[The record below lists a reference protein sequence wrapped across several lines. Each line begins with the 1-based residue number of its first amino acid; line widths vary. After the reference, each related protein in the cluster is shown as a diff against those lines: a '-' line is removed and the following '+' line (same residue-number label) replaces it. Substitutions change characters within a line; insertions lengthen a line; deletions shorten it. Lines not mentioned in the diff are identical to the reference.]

1 MSTLSLTPINEAW
14 SKPLDNQNSPSANMY
29 STPEMHN
36 TILSDLGMI
45 ETKQSVPYKE
55 PDQKKDSTRN
65 VSITNSNLKDILKPY
80 SDDYVEMMIYNA
92 LNKSDNTIN
101 SDLTETIDNIYM
113 LVILLLIL
121 VSIDIILRFRTTHSH

>member
-65 VSITNSNLKDILKPY
+65 VSITNSNSKIIHMPLPQDDPKQRQPDISLAKEKLNGWEPTIELKEGLGKTIAYFESIL
-80 SDDYVEMMIYNA
+80 
-92 LNKSDNTIN
+92 
-101 SDLTETIDNIYM
+101 
-113 LVILLLIL
+113 
-121 VSIDIILRFRTTHSH
+121 